1 MLTKRQSELLIY
13 LDRHLQEHGVCPSYD
28 EMREAIGLHS
38 KSGIHRLIT
47 ALEEREF
54 IRRLPNRA
62 RAIEIIRMPH
72 GHATNGQGNN
82 GHGNNDQ
89 GSNRHNITSH
99 AQKTSQAN
107 DKYGRNTDRNTEE
120 SPFGRRQVKNLSHS
134 ALSSSSLAKSAQANT
149 ASLLGRDGF
158 SVPYF
163 GKIAA
168 GTPIEALRNEQDR
181 VMLPPQFVGSGEFYA
196 LRVDGESMIEAGI
209 LDGDIVV
216 IKAGTHAENGQ
227 IIVALVDESE
237 VTLKRLRRRA
247 GSIALE
253 PANANYEV
261 QIFPE
266 DRVKI
271 QGTLVGLMRQY

>member
-13 LDRHLQEHGVCPSYD
+13 LDRHLQENGVCPSYD

-47 ALEEREF
+47 ALEERDF

-62 RAIEIIRMPH
+62 RAIEIMRMPP
-72 GHATNGQGNN
+72 GHTANNQGTVRTNAAANGQNTRQDNHNYGK
-82 GHGNNDQ
+82 NDD
-89 GSNRHNITSH
+89 T
-99 AQKTSQAN
+99 
-107 DKYGRNTDRNTEE
+107 
-120 SPFGRRQVKNLSHS
+120 SPFARRQVKNLSGS
-134 ALSSSSLAKSAQANT
+134 GLSSSGLSSSALAKSAKANT
-149 ASLLGRDGF
+149 ATLLGRDGF

-216 IKAGTHAENGQ
+216 IKAGTYAENGQ

-253 PANANYEV
+253 PANARYDV

-266 DRVKI
+266 ERVKI